1 MTTRNVDYLKV
12 EGWKRAVQGGSHRQE
27 IVAGDLAT
35 FAITGKCCR
44 IGWERL
50 YSKLLLEYT
59 EASDRLGDNYAGI
72 HHVHRM
78 VIEAQT
84 SWKSMM
90 TNSIFANLPQVLLS
104 LAVRIHPQWLMA
116 MEIAFSIYA
125 AQNRGHFSEFVS
137 SFHLVQSTATSVSQ
151 NLGGLVG
158 NTQRLGE
165 VLEGIRSMYTEN
177 EIQNIVRD
185 GSVSFP
191 EDPEDISAG
200 ISLEFRYVLIELICN
215 FRRTYHTCQQRLVQ
229 VPSL

>member
-1 MTTRNVDYLKV
+1 M
-12 EGWKRAVQGGSHRQE
+12 QGGSHRQE

-44 IGWERL
+44 IRREGS
-50 YSKLLLEYT
+50 YSKFLLEYT
-59 EASDRLGDNYAGI
+59 EASDRLGDNYTGI
-72 HHVHRM
+72 HSVHRM
-78 VIEAQT
+78 VIESKT

-90 TNSIFANLPQVLLS
+90 TNSIFANLPQVLLF
-104 LAVRIHPQWLMA
+104 LGVRVHPQWLMA
-116 MEIAFSIYA
+116 VEIAFSIYA

-165 VLEGIRSMYTEN
+165 VLEGLRSMYTEN

-191 EDPEDISAG
+191 ADPEDISTG
-200 ISLEFRYVLIELICN
+200 ISLEFRYVLVELIYS
-215 FRRTYHTCQQRLVQ
+215 FRCTDHTCQQRLLQ